1 MAECTTHGRSLPRR
15 EGFAPHFPLCAITVN
30 PHRGSISLFCSNPM
44 NPTILAA
51 LALVATVSW
60 VQSATVVFSARGHVT
75 GALGTVYSPAGLG
88 SEVEVLV
95 TIRRALHR
103 LRCIASHRALPAR
116 QLFIGFELDRRTN
129 HFSNFRRLNYRG
141 HHVRDIS
148 CLAHSGAI
156 TDGNDLFFLF
166 RDDDRSFVS
175 SDALPTSYGSITDW
189 DRIDLSVLLNPA
201 MWPAPS
207 SNPLDVSF
215 SATSIPELSTTALV
229 AFGTILGLSRRHRDY
244 PKRQNKPSLSTPI
257 SRPVYMLSR
266 SFNLNPVIDA
276 RSR

>member
-1 MAECTTHGRSLPRR
+1 
-15 EGFAPHFPLCAITVN
+15 
-30 PHRGSISLFCSNPM
+30 M
-44 NPTILAA
+44 NPTIRAA

-95 TIRRALHR
+95 TYDEPSTDLDVSPAIARYQPGNFSLALSLIGGPTIFQTSAGSITVDTISGTFPALHILAR
-103 LRCIASHRALPAR
+103 LP
-116 QLFIGFELDRRTN
+116 
-129 HFSNFRRLNYRG
+129 
-141 HHVRDIS
+141 
-148 CLAHSGAI
+148 
-156 TDGNDLFFLF
+156 DGNDLFFLF

-215 SATSIPELSTTALV
+215 SAISIPELSTTALA

-244 PKRQNKPSLSTPI
+244 PKRQNKPSHC
-257 SRPVYMLSR
+257 
-266 SFNLNPVIDA
+266 NPYQPPCLHA
-276 RSR
+276 LP

>member
-1 MAECTTHGRSLPRR
+1 
-15 EGFAPHFPLCAITVN
+15 
-30 PHRGSISLFCSNPM
+30 M

-60 VQSATVVFSARGHVT
+60 VQSATVV
-75 GALGTVYSPAGLG
+75 
-88 SEVEVLV
+88 
-95 TIRRALHR
+95 
-103 LRCIASHRALPAR
+103 
-116 QLFIGFELDRRTN
+116 
-129 HFSNFRRLNYRG
+129 
-141 HHVRDIS
+141 
-148 CLAHSGAI
+148 
-156 TDGNDLFFLF
+156 
-166 RDDDRSFVS
+166 
-175 SDALPTSYGSITDW
+175 
-189 DRIDLSVLLNPA
+189 
-201 MWPAPS
+201 
-207 SNPLDVSF
+207 F